1 MYRVFL
7 IDDEPWAMISL
18 EHLIDWE
25 SLGFHIDAKLD
36 SARLAWER
44 IQQDKPDVIITD
56 IRMPSLSGLELLE
69 RIHQAD
75 LAIPIILV
83 SAFADFSYAQD
94 AIRMGAFE
102 YLLKPVRRDR
112 LTECMNNLHKRLVS
126 QRLQQVSD
134 ASVERRAILTRGLS
148 IRDTFEQLSGRAVPS
163 SAAIA
168 VFSCT
173 HALAAMLM
181 ERGIS
186 EGRYV
191 SVDVSEEEHLFFCY
205 NGDFANL
212 ADQCLQLCQQ
222 QKMAGGFGITAAQ
235 NSEELCNTLLWQA
248 RCARQTAAFIG
259 KAGLISTGA
268 GFTHEVELLKALEHN
283 QRSRVLPLLQMLQ
296 SEVQSGH
303 LMGDQLFALLRSMER
318 FFSLAQKD
326 AVLCPPT
333 WTFYTDMFK
342 EYPQS
347 TILFSRLLNIFGGD
361 DDAAFVAPVLEE
373 VSLRYARARN
383 LADLADELN
392 VSQSALS
399 QLVRKHTGKT
409 YSELIQEAR
418 MNKAKELLAF
428 SDASVMAIAIQIGY
442 SDQFYFSK
450 LFKRLYGMS
459 PNAYRKQVCSGNEIT
474 KTQK

>member
-69 RIHQAD
+69 KIHQAD

-112 LTECMNNLHKRLVS
+112 LTECMNNLHKRLAN
-126 QRLQQVSD
+126 QRQQQVSD
-134 ASVERRAILTRGLS
+134 ASAERRAILTRGLT
-148 IRDTFEQLSGRAVPS
+148 IRDTFEQLSGQAVQS
-163 SAAIA
+163 SAVLT

-173 HALAAMLM
+173 DALAALLK

-191 SVDVSEEEHLFFCY
+191 SVGASEEEQLFFCHD
-205 NGDFANL
+205 NDRAAL
-212 ADQCLQLCQQ
+212 AEQCLQCCQEHHLI
-222 QKMAGGFGITAAQ
+222 GGFGITAAQ
-235 NSEELCNTLLWQA
+235 NSGELCNTLLWQA

-259 KAGLISTGA
+259 KAGLTSTGA

-283 QRSRVLPLLQMLQ
+283 QRTRVLPLVQMLQ
-296 SEVQSGH
+296 NEVQAGH
-303 LMGDQLFALLRSMER
+303 IMGDQLFALLRSMER

-347 TILFSRLLNIFGGD
+347 DILFSRLLDIFGGD

-373 VSLRYARARN
+373 VSLHYAQARN
-383 LADLADELN
+383 LAALADELN

-399 QLVRKHTGKT
+399 QLVRKHTGQT